1 MNLLKQTRL
10 PTVNLPAA
18 IRRKMWL
25 SPFIKSYLVVF
36 FAYLAMYLIRKNFNV
51 AQNDLISTYGFTKT
65 QLGTI
70 GVAFSITYGIGKTV
84 MGFYGDGKN
93 TKNYIAILLIL
104 SSFAMFGMGALSGS
118 LMGMMVFYALNG
130 LFQSAGGPASYLFS
144 P

>member
-70 GVAFSITYGIGKTV
+70 GVAFSITRAS
-84 MGFYGDGKN
+84 DGLPKP
-93 TKNYIAILLIL
+93 AF
-104 SSFAMFGMGALSGS
+104 SSCCAFSALCLVCEAYHGHNGS
-118 LMGMMVFYALNG
+118 IQG
-130 LFQSAGGPASYLFS
+130 QSDL
-144 P
+144 